1 MPILGSTDSA
11 AFSNTVAVTN
21 ASATVTKNTADAIA
35 GGDIIVLDGTQYF
48 VNSVDGNTVTL
59 GKVYAGSTN
68 ASLAAAKVLRRTA
81 PKALSDFILRGG
93 TSTASTTQIIGVSRT
108 EAQLSENKAKGLSSP
123 GWWAYRTYTDAA
135 GSTRHKAECIASFK
149 DGSAI
154 SGDYTD
160 DAWAGDVTS
169 LITISSQPADATVYF
184 PAGAVSTFTSN
195 GAAVVLTVTAATA
208 ANTFSVTASSTG
220 SGASI
225 TYQWQLS
232 TNSGTNFSDVSGAT
246 NQTLALTGLTATE
259 NGYQYRVKVNNSIG
273 GVEVISTAATLTTD
287 SNA

>member
-11 AFSNTVAVTN
+11 AFGNTVAVTQN
-21 ASATVTKNTADAIA
+21 SATVTKNTNDTIA
-35 GGDIIVLDGTQYF
+35 GGDIIVLDSVQYF

-68 ASLAAAKVLRRTA
+68 ATLAANKVQRRTA
-81 PKALSDFILRGG
+81 PKALSDFILRGA

-108 EAQLSENKAKGLSSP
+108 EAQLSENKAKGLNSP

-154 SGDYTD
+154 SGDYAD

-169 LITISSQPADATVYF
+169 LITISTQPADQNTSGGGATF
-184 PAGAVSTFTSN
+184 
-195 GAAVVLTVTAATA
+195 AVV
-208 ANTFSVTASSTG
+208 ASSTG
-220 SGASI
+220 SGASL
-225 TYQWQLS
+225 TYQWQKYDVA
-232 TNSGTNFSDVSGAT
+232 GTAWEDVSGETAA
-246 NQTLALTGLTATE
+246 NIALTGQTASET
-259 NGYQYRVKVNNSIG
+259 GDKYRVKVNNSIG
-273 GVEVISTAATLTTD
+273 GVEVISAEATLTFV
-287 SNA
+287 N

>member
-21 ASATVTKNTADAIA
+21 ASATVTKNTADAIV

-108 EAQLSENKAKGLSSP
+108 EAQLSENKAKGLNSP

-135 GSTRHKAECIASFK
+135 GSTRHKL
-149 DGSAI
+149 
-154 SGDYTD
+154 
-160 DAWAGDVTS
+160 S
-169 LITISSQPADATVYF
+169 LIHI
-184 PAGAVSTFTSN
+184 
-195 GAAVVLTVTAATA
+195 
-208 ANTFSVTASSTG
+208 
-220 SGASI
+220 
-225 TYQWQLS
+225 
-232 TNSGTNFSDVSGAT
+232 
-246 NQTLALTGLTATE
+246 
-259 NGYQYRVKVNNSIG
+259 
-273 GVEVISTAATLTTD
+273 
-287 SNA
+287 

>member
-11 AFSNTVAVTN
+11 AFGNTVAVTQN
-21 ASATVTKNTADAIA
+21 SATVTKNTNDTIA
-35 GGDIIVLDGTQYF
+35 GGDIIVLDSVQYF

-68 ASLAAAKVLRRTA
+68 ATLAGTLRRTA
-81 PKALSDFILRGG
+81 PKALSDFILRGA

-108 EAQLSENKAKGLSSP
+108 EAQLSENKAKGLNSP

-154 SGDYTD
+154 SGDYAD

-169 LITISSQPADATVYF
+169 LITIDTQPADQNTSGG
-184 PAGAVSTFTSN
+184 GATFT
-195 GAAVVLTVTAATA
+195 VV
-208 ANTFSVTASSTG
+208 ASSTG
-220 SGASI
+220 TGASL
-225 TYQWQLS
+225 TYQWQKYDVA
-232 TNSGTNFSDVSGAT
+232 GTAWEDVSG
-246 NQTLALTGLTATE
+246 QTAANIALTGQTADET
-259 NGYQYRVKVNNSIG
+259 GDKYRVKVNNSIG
-273 GVEVISTAATLTTD
+273 GVEVISAEATLTFV
-287 SNA
+287 N